1 MQTTKPTKEQIQS
14 TQTWGTWEKEVS
26 EFPWEYD
33 EKETCYILEGEAE
46 VSTENGDKINFE
58 KGDWV
63 TFEQGLK
70 CTWKITKDIKKKY
83 KFG

>member
-1 MQTTKPTKEQIQS
+1 MQTTKPTKEQIKS
-14 TQTWGTWEKEVS
+14 TSTWGTWEKEVS

-33 EKETCYILEGEAE
+33 EKETCCIIEGEAE
-46 VSTENGDKINFE
+46 VTAENGDKINFE

-63 TFEQGLK
+63 TFEKGLK
-70 CTWKITKDIKKKY
+70 CSWKITKDIKKKY